1 MILKDPFKTKPD
13 PFLGE
18 VLFRNR
24 AMATIAR
31 GTWGDFGKARVVGFP
46 PARQME
52 MEALHSGLCTVWDP
66 PVVSWFINPQ

>member
-52 MEALHSGLCTVWDP
+52 IEALHSHDGVGG
-66 PVVSWFINPQ
+66 